1 MAAHVLLLAL
11 RGRDAAVIAQ
21 ILARQAIVC
30 DECRSVGELAAS
42 LDDEVSAV
50 IVTEESLEDVHSS
63 GLLTWLENQPAWS
76 DLPFILLATRR
87 VGKRPKDAATVLERL
102 GNVIL
107 LERPIHSD
115 TLLRAVDSALR
126 GRRRQWEARRH
137 LADLK
142 SAEERLTQLNNSLE
156 HLIAERTSELSRA
169 NDRLTQEIAQREQA
183 QSALV
188 QSQKMEAIGQ
198 LTGGIAHDF
207 NNLLTVICGNLDM
220 IQRSATDERTAT
232 QASHALQAADRAAKL
247 TQQLLV
253 FSRTQKLTLE
263 PIDVN
268 ALISGTSNLLER
280 TIGADAKVELRF
292 DAANPWTRADKNQLE
307 LAILNLAINA
317 RDAMPAA
324 GDIVISSSV
333 EEGAFPGIEARRF
346 AVISVQDS
354 GPGIPPH
361 LIEKVFDPFF
371 TTKPVGKGTGL
382 GLSQVYGI
390 AQQSGGLVRI
400 ENREESGA
408 NVSIWLPLAS
418 PQVLVKEG
426 GRPKLAVAAGSA
438 HTVVVVEDDPG
449 VRQFIVESLRGAGFK
464 VVEAANGI
472 DALSL
477 LQSRRPDLL
486 LVDFAMPGMNGADLA
501 QAAWAIH
508 DGLPVVMATG
518 YADMNK
524 VEKVLPAERVLR
536 KPFRT
541 EDLVRAISEAIP
553 GGDATRA
560 GIPEHASDEE

>member
-1 MAAHVLLLAL
+1 MAANVLLLAL
-11 RGRDAAVIAQ
+11 RGRDATVIAQ
-21 ILARQAIVC
+21 ILARQGIDC

-42 LDDEVSAV
+42 LDDEISAV
-50 IVTEESLEDVHSS
+50 IVTEESLEDVRTS
-63 GLLTWLENQPAWS
+63 GLLTWIEGQPAWS
-76 DLPFILLATRR
+76 DLPFILLATKR
-87 VGKRPKDAATVLERL
+87 VGKRPKEAATVLERL
-102 GNVIL
+102 GNVVL

-142 SAEERLTQLNNSLE
+142 SAEERLTHLNNSLE
-156 HLIAERTSELSRA
+156 HSIAERTSELSRA
-169 NDRLTQEIAQREQA
+169 NDRLTQEIAQREKA

-188 QSQKMEAIGQ
+188 QSQKMEAVGQ

-220 IQRSATDERTAT
+220 IQRSAADQRTAT
-232 QASHALQAADRAAKL
+232 QAGHALQAADRAAKL

-268 ALISGTSNLLER
+268 ALIQGTSNLLER

-292 DAANPWTRADKNQLE
+292 DPANPWTRADKNQLE

-317 RDAMPAA
+317 RDAMPAG

-333 EEGAFPGIEARRF
+333 EKGSFPGIDATRF
-346 AVISVQDS
+346 AVISVQDT

-400 ENREESGA
+400 ENREGLGA
-408 NVSIWLPLAS
+408 NVSIWIPLAT
-418 PQVLVKEG
+418 PQVQATQG
-426 GRPKLAVAAGSA
+426 DRPKLPVTAGSA
-438 HTVVVVEDDPG
+438 QTIFVVEDDPG
-449 VRQFIVESLRGAGFK
+449 VRQFIVESLRVAGFK
-464 VVEAANGI
+464 VDEAANGA
-472 DALSL
+472 DALCRL
-477 LQSRRPDLL
+477 ERKRPDLL
-486 LVDFAMPGMNGADLA
+486 LVDFAMPGMNGADLV

-508 DGLPVVMATG
+508 EQLPVVMATG

-524 VEKVLPAERVLR
+524 VEKVLPPDRVLR
-536 KPFRT
+536 KPFRS
-541 EDLVRAISEAIP
+541 EDLVRAISDAI
-553 GGDATRA
+553 
-560 GIPEHASDEE
+560 S